1 MGGRLFRIVLALAV
15 ASALFPYGMLPAEAD
30 STPLY
35 VTITPVA
42 DATVV
47 SSSPDDNF
55 GWYDALY
62 VQLLSRE
69 QEQRALI
76 RFNLAAAIP
85 SDAIIDQAWLNL
97 LLWEGGAG
105 DGNIIVSL
113 IVEEWR
119 EASVT
124 WNTMPSTG
132 PPVLS
137 RPVTP
142 DVGVK
147 GLEIT
152 EIVQA

>member
-1 MGGRLFRIVLALAV
+1 MMGGRLFRMVLALAI
-15 ASALFPYGMLPAEAD
+15 AAAFLPSGMLPAEAD

-42 DATVV
+42 DATVD
-47 SSSPDDNF
+47 SSSPGDNF

-62 VQLLSRE
+62 VQYLSPA

-85 SDAIIDQAWLNL
+85 GDAIIDQAWLNL

-119 EASVT
+119 ESSVT
-124 WNTMPSTG
+124 WNTMPS
-132 PPVLS
+132 
-137 RPVTP
+137 
-142 DVGVK
+142 
-147 GLEIT
+147 
-152 EIVQA
+152 